1 MLSLILILF
10 RDQVPNILT
19 CDMTVASD
27 HPVTPL
33 SADIWPGG
41 AGARRA
47 ARLDALGPEVAREP
61 REAAVTAPGVRSQV
75 AEMIQYRQ

>member
-27 HPVTPL
+27 HP
-33 SADIWPGG
+33 DISPGG
-41 AGARRA
+41 ACARRA
-47 ARLDALGPEVAREP
+47 ARLDALGPEGAREP

-75 AEMIQYRQ
+75 AEMK